1 MTTLYDPATEI
12 GMLRQSEAH
21 QSRRMAEVD
30 VLSRGLA
37 HLPFTTMVTPQM
49 PAGTW
54 AIGRRV
60 DDNEVRF
67 VREPECGL
75 PRGVKPPVG
84 HVLIV
89 ALDVAARLAGQ

>member
-1 MTTLYDPATEI
+1 MTTGFEI
-12 GMLRQSEAH
+12 EALRRSEAH
-21 QSRRMAEVD
+21 QAARMAEVD
-30 VLSRGLA
+30 VLARSLA

-75 PRGVKPPVG
+75 PRGVKPPLG

-89 ALDVAARLAGQ
+89 ALDVAARMAGGI